1 MIAGPFRSGLAAFGL
16 LAAAPLA
23 AQQARPAD
31 PPPSE
36 ETLLRC
42 AIWAAGQA
50 AQAEKPEGRDVYSL
64 LMAWFLGRYEG
75 LSGRGFDEAIG
86 PREVERY
93 SAQMSELNMVC
104 MPLAHGFSARLERL
118 GEARD
123 GVGK

>member
-1 MIAGPFRSGLAAFGL
+1 MTPGRICAGLAALAL
-16 LAAAPLA
+16 LSAGPLA
-23 AQQARPAD
+23 AQTQPAD

-50 AQAEKPEGRDVYSL
+50 AQAEKPEGRDVYTL

-75 LSGRGFDEAIG
+75 LSGQGFDTALG

-93 SAQMSELNMVC
+93 SAQLTELNMVC
-104 MPLAHGFSARLERL
+104 MPLAHGFSARLEKL
-118 GEARD
+118 GEARR
-123 GVGK
+123 